1 LLPRRVAGDGV
12 VSLRPNGDKV
22 KARIVVETKN
32 SKLSK
37 KDWLKEIEV
46 GKANRDASGFIGF
59 CKNINDMPNKN
70 RVMIFDRQTIL
81 VAYDPETEDPQI
93 ALIIYQLVKMNTLAT
108 AGHLDDTRISEINE
122 SVDQALAALRMFD
135 SLTKDAR
142 SVERLGKKMVIDATS
157 LKNQIANNL
166 EAIQASISLD
176 LDSLELEPQATLEL
190 TSWEEDGFV
199 DDEELGINL
208 DRPEQVA

>member
-1 LLPRRVAGDGV
+1 
-12 VSLRPNGDKV
+12 V

-37 KDWLKEIEV
+37 KEWLKEIED

-108 AGHLDDTRISEINE
+108 AGHLDDTRISEINDR
-122 SVDQALAALRMFD
+122 VDQAIASLKKFD

-142 SVERLGKKMVIDATS
+142 SVEKLGKQMVSSATL
-157 LKNQIANNL
+157 LKAEIANNL

-176 LDSLELEPQATLEL
+176 LEPIALEPQQSLEL

-208 DRPEQVA
+208 DRPDQVA

>member
-1 LLPRRVAGDGV
+1 
-12 VSLRPNGDKV
+12 
-22 KARIVVETKN
+22 
-32 SKLSK
+32 
-37 KDWLKEIEV
+37 
-46 GKANRDASGFIGF
+46 
-59 CKNINDMPNKN
+59 MPNKN

-81 VAYDPETEDPQI
+81 VAYDPETEDAQI

-122 SVDQALAALRMFD
+122 RVDQALASLKKFD

-142 SVERLGKKMVIDATS
+142 SVEKLGKQMVSDATL
-157 LKNQIANNL
+157 LKAEIVENL

-176 LDSLELEPQATLEL
+176 LQPLELDTQQPLEL
-190 TSWEEDGFV
+190 TSWEQEGFV

-208 DRPEQVA
+208 DRPDKVA